1 MSEKKR
7 HIKQTNATQAYKIGS
22 WGRAPRPWAIFVI
35 LREKIAILTPFQSL
49 FARF

>member
-1 MSEKKR
+1 MQLKR
-7 HIKQTNATQAYKIGS
+7 TRLGLG
-22 WGRAPRPWAIFVI
+22 GRAPGPWAIFVI